1 MCHSLIDMNM
11 SVVIKFQIL
20 VATALAM
27 GGGGVMILASI
38 LQLSMT
44 AWLWCGVI
52 SMIWL
57 ITVLNL
63 LILSYVQSFHA
74 VLQHSLFSV
83 VGHPEPTSTQKGGS
97 LRWLVLKWIVMIL
110 GGLAWSVYGSGGGL
124 IIALLLGLVT
134 GLAIFV
140 SSILYGAK
148 HQPML

>member
-1 MCHSLIDMNM
+1 MNM
-11 SVVIKFQIL
+11 RVVIKFQIL
-20 VATALAM
+20 VATALAV
-27 GGGGVMILASI
+27 GGGGVIILASM
-38 LQLSMT
+38 LKLLMAT
-44 AWLWCGVI
+44 WLWCSVI

-63 LILSYVQSFHA
+63 LILSYVRSFHA
-74 VLQHSLFSV
+74 VSQHSMSSM
-83 VGHPEPTSTQKGGS
+83 VGHPGPISTPRGGS
-97 LRWLVLKWIVMIL
+97 LRWLVLKWIVIIL
-110 GGLAWSVYGSGGGL
+110 GGLTWSVYGSGSEL